1 MHLSTRV
8 NFFSGN
14 MQRSAA
20 VFVAA
25 LGLFAQAQ
33 GMELTKA
40 SFASEVKDSGKNAF
54 IKFLAPWC
62 AACLDRLDVECVR
75 GSISWFDCGGQAPH
89 PGHSVY
95 L

>member
-1 MHLSTRV
+1 
-8 NFFSGN
+8 

-62 AACLDRLDVECVR
+62 AVCLDRSLLNVSAVQLV
-75 GSISWFDCGGQAPH
+75 GSIAGGRHHILVIPSIYKWR
-89 PGHSVY
+89 GCDFR
-95 L
+95 